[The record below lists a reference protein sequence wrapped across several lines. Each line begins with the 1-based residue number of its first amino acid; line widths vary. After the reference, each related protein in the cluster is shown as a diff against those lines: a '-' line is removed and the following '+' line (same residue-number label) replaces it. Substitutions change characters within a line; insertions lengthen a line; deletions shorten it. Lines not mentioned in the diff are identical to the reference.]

1 MPHFCSL
8 NPLHSLLGMLS
19 LYFWMFSLMVHVHTC
34 QLTCFNKKEAAFLAC
49 FKQLMFFISRISSYG
64 TSHYSIFYNC
74 KHAIVLDR
82 PQKATGY
89 INIWCIKL
97 TSLQTRD
104 IGRKWFCNR
113 VYKFKNLTW
122 SAQIESRSPEF
133 RLIKKPNQILCAKWH
148 FCCLFILFQFT
159 NYTAVRTK
167 TNTLNMQNKV
177 SRCVCEYDVF
187 FLWIVLISFLFSVRC
202 CVFHHH
208 RYPTMQLY
216 RIWAHWRWNKS
227 HISCKHTNNSINKTL
242 AVYTQFLCRI
252 LLLKFIHTVQFIYL
266 ISIMEI
272 IIFISWLRIIHI
284 FALQNRTDE
293 MKLTMFF

>member
-187 FLWIVLISFLFSVRC
+187 FCELCWFPFFL
-202 CVFHHH
+202 VF
-208 RYPTMQLY
+208 
-216 RIWAHWRWNKS
+216 
-227 HISCKHTNNSINKTL
+227 
-242 AVYTQFLCRI
+242 AVVY
-252 LLLKFIHTVQFIYL
+252 
-266 ISIMEI
+266 SI
-272 IIFISWLRIIHI
+272 IIVTQQCNCTEYERIEDGINHTYRANIPTTALTKRLPCIHN
-284 FALQNRTDE
+284 FCVAYYY
-293 MKLTMFF
+293 